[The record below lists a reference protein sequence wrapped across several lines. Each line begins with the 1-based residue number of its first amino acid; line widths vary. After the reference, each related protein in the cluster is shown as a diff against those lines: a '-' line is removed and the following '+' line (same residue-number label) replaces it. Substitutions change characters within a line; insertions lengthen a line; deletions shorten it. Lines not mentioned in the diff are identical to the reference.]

1 MNLYRLEKTFGFSFL
16 FLVIFLWYYQILRGE
31 YFSSLSEKNRIRVI
45 PLFAERGKILD
56 RKGRVLATQEPVLNI
71 VANPAELKNK
81 EEVFREVSSVLGIS
95 EEELFMRY
103 KENLTSPFMPI
114 VLVRDIPL
122 EKLFLIEEKRPAFS
136 GIEIEINQKRF
147 YPFGSAG
154 AHLLG
159 YLGEIGPEELLKWK
173 PYGYRIKNLLGKMG
187 IEKSLETYLRGED
200 GARIIEVD
208 NLGNLVRIMGE
219 KKPIPGK
226 TVQLSIDGEWQK
238 IAHRLLNGKRGA
250 ILIMDVQ
257 TGEILVLESSP
268 SFDPNLFSS
277 REARKI
283 RLLLNSPQAI
293 LLNRATQV
301 NIPPGSIFKL
311 VTALAG
317 LSNGK
322 ISSSTQHK
330 CEGKFFLGDRQF
342 NCWLEEGHGY
352 ETVEEAIKHSCN
364 IFFYKLGLDL
374 GIDKILQTAHIL
386 GLGEKTGLEI
396 EENKGF
402 LPTPKWKQTKFKE
415 KWFDGDTVNFSIG
428 QGYILVTPLQIL
440 RLIACLAN
448 GGFLLRPQ
456 FIKNIEGL
464 PAQTPLKEYTG
475 IPPAIL
481 KTIREGMFRVVNEE
495 NGTGARMKIEGLEIA
510 AKTATVQTNRGNSH
524 ALVAGF
530 LPFAQPKLCFVI
542 FLEYGGRGGVEAA
555 ELGYALFTALRKEIQ
570 AYR

>member
-301 NIPPGSIFKL
+301 NIPPGAVGEKVAVVIGEARSP
-311 VTALAG
+311 AMP
-317 LSNGK
+317 
-322 ISSSTQHK
+322 
-330 CEGKFFLGDRQF
+330 
-342 NCWLEEGHGY
+342 EEGMVIVG
-352 ETVEEAIKHSCN
+352 EVFAVELPKNFQELSAPATLIMRYPPELVPFIELESLAIQRWNAEA
-364 IFFYKLGLDL
+364 
-374 GIDKILQTAHIL
+374 
-386 GLGEKTGLEI
+386 
-396 EENKGF
+396 
-402 LPTPKWKQTKFKE
+402 
-415 KWFDGDTVNFSIG
+415 
-428 QGYILVTPLQIL
+428 
-440 RLIACLAN
+440 
-448 GGFLLRPQ
+448 
-456 FIKNIEGL
+456 
-464 PAQTPLKEYTG
+464 
-475 IPPAIL
+475 
-481 KTIREGMFRVVNEE
+481 
-495 NGTGARMKIEGLEIA
+495 ARWEGLESGSKLDRERRAVIA
-510 AKTATVQTNRGNSH
+510 QTSH
-524 ALVAGF
+524 LSRFALLARRTFEIPTPAPTEESLQAGPEELPPPSLTEIVISPVILYLSLAIIIFALFGLAALV
-530 LPFAQPKLCFVI
+530 VI
-542 FLEYGGRGGVEAA
+542 YLVRRRAF
-555 ELGYALFTALRKEIQ
+555 
-570 AYR
+570 